1 MKWFGA
7 CLLALAFIAGCGADP
22 DGSTGSGE
30 AEPVDFSF
38 TTFEGDEFSAV
49 ERRGTP
55 VVLNFW
61 ESW

>member
-1 MKWFGA
+1 MRW
-7 CLLALAFIAGCGADP
+7 LLAGLALSVLVACGTTSQDPSAGGGGA
-22 DGSTGSGE
+22 
-30 AEPVDFSF
+30 AADFSF
-38 TTFEGDEFSAV
+38 TTFEGDEFTAA